1 MITIAGTKTVKPMAL
16 GTKLIE
22 LGRDYRMN

>member
-16 GTKLIE
+16 GTTLIE
-22 LGRDYRMN
+22 LGRDYRVN